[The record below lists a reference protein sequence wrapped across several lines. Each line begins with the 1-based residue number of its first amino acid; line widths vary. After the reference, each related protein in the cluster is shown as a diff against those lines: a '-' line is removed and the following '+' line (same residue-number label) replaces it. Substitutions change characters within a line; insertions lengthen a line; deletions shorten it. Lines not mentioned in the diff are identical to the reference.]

1 MTSRLV
7 AVRFDWTLLRTTD
20 QVAKV
25 AKVDLVTA
33 AVDLVVVVDS
43 GEVGE
48 ISWGLGKW
56 NEEEGRGWTAMEV
69 VVVLVVVVGHG
80 VRGVAISWAV
90 DRWRIA
96 QQGKARQEA
105 VGLGMAEA
113 AMNAVALEGIVVKV
127 GHQEE
132 RLWEPVSLRTVLPH
146 CGKTGPHVKL
156 RASQETIWLKNNL
169 QQEKFAMMETGLVG
183 HHLV

>member
-1 MTSRLV
+1 M
-7 AVRFDWTLLRTTD
+7 
-20 QVAKV
+20 

-105 VGLGMAEA
+105 VGMSCNLHACVPACVAFWLQRFTAMA
-113 AMNAVALEGIVVKV
+113 
-127 GHQEE
+127 
-132 RLWEPVSLRTVLPH
+132 
-146 CGKTGPHVKL
+146 
-156 RASQETIWLKNNL
+156 
-169 QQEKFAMMETGLVG
+169 
-183 HHLV
+183 